1 MQMFEHIYGNEINKN
16 ILKKVVETERFSHA
30 YLFAGPKGTQKRDA
44 ALEFAKAIL
53 CIEGNSKP
61 CGLCSQCLKVQKGN
75 HPDIHEIKTGAEGE
89 SIKISQIRQ
98 LQKSAATKPY
108 EGDKKIFI
116 VNSCETMGMP
126 GQNAILKILEE
137 PEEGIIILLIANS
150 KSSILP
156 TILSRCQILNFVPLR
171 YTEFLNAVKAKGITD
186 INEITF
192 LYQITQGRMGEA
204 VKALEDPGKIDIYK
218 SISSSM
224 DSISKGEFDKIFQI
238 PARAKDK
245 GINELELTDYLL
257 VYLRQRLVEKTVS
270 KENSDIDYLTVGKI
284 NDIIEG
290 IMELQSNTKINL
302 NMPLQIENL
311 LLRIQEE

>member
-1 MQMFEHIYGNEINKN
+1 
-16 ILKKVVETERFSHA
+16 
-30 YLFAGPKGTQKRDA
+30 
-44 ALEFAKAIL
+44 
-53 CIEGNSKP
+53 
-61 CGLCSQCLKVQKGN
+61 
-75 HPDIHEIKTGAEGE
+75 
-89 SIKISQIRQ
+89 
-98 LQKSAATKPY
+98 
-108 EGDKKIFI
+108 
-116 VNSCETMGMP
+116 
-126 GQNAILKILEE
+126 
-137 PEEGIIILLIANS
+137 
-150 KSSILP
+150 
-156 TILSRCQILNFVPLR
+156 
-171 YTEFLNAVKAKGITD
+171 
-186 INEITF
+186 
-192 LYQITQGRMGEA
+192 MGEA